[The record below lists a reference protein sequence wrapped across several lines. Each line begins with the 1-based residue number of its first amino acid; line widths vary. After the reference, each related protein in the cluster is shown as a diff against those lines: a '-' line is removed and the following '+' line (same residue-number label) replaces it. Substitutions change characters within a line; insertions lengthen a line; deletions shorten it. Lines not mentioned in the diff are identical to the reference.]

1 MRLALAVME
10 LVMATRGSVLI
21 AACVALAF
29 LYTAYEAQTGWS
41 QRSRLFGYVLL
52 APALVLAAVQL
63 VREIRAW
70 RAGAPVAVPKE
81 AAFSRGALAWFATFF
96 ASAWL
101 LGMLVTVPLYSLGYL
116 RLAGREP
123 WWRAALYALI
133 ALAFV
138 YVLFVN
144 LLHVPLP
151 KGVIGDLTG
160 IP

>member
-1 MRLALAVME
+1 MRL
-10 LVMATRGSVLI
+10 RGGVVI

-29 LYTAYEAQTGWS
+29 LYTAFEAQTVWS

-52 APALVLAAVQL
+52 APALVLAVVQL

-81 AAFSRGALAWFATFF
+81 AAFSRDALAWFAGFF
-96 ASAWL
+96 ASVWL
-101 LGMLVTVPLYSLGYL
+101 IGMLATVPLYSLGYL
-116 RLAGREP
+116 RLAAREP
-123 WWRAALYALI
+123 WTRALLLALI